1 MVFVTQELIKE
12 REMRLMDNTEELLQE
27 SDFRFVSDNEEE
39 AEIVYERSVFKN
51 LKKNFTFYT
60 INLVYFRW
68 NIYLC

>member
-51 LKKNFTFYT
+51 LKKTLNPAFLQNCLWESCCF
-60 INLVYFRW
+60 W
-68 NIYLC
+68 